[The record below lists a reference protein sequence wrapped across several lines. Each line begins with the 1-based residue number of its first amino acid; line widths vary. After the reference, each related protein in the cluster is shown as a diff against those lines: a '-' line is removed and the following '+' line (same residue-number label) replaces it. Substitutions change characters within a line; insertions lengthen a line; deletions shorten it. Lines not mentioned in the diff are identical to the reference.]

1 MRRINQVDVS
11 GGFSRNHNRGTRD
24 KMTAAAK
31 LANAVGQY
39 VSVVE
44 NESNLV
50 MNHDAK
56 LQLWPFFIADSLHEW
71 KEARKQSY

>member
-1 MRRINQVDVS
+1 
-11 GGFSRNHNRGTRD
+11 
-24 KMTAAAK
+24 MTAAAK